1 MLEMPRQ
8 CEEYGFKSEVPMWKR
23 RLGILGLKMQIAPG
37 RWMMVMMMMM
47 VVVVVVMMMMMMMIR
62 EKVRM

>member
-1 MLEMPRQ
+1 MLVMPRQ

-23 RLGILGLKMQIAPG
+23 RPGILGLKMQIAPG
-37 RWMMVMMMMM
+37 RWMMMMMMM
-47 VVVVVVMMMMMMMIR
+47 MIMMMMMMIR